1 VRSPV
6 TGSCAGEKR
15 PEEIALDRIPAGNM
29 MQYSI
34 LMKTA
39 PRIPSR
45 WAGWSRSLAVTA
57 MLSAGLGACTSMEN
71 VMYGAREGTM
81 EYPGSAAGP
90 NAVPTYVVKHKDTVD
105 GIAGRYGVTRQSIV
119 ESNHLKPPYTLRP
132 GQTLQVPGARYVP
145 PAAPVETAPTVAA
158 APTMAA
164 APSGGP
170 GPVQRETLPPPP
182 GSPEPKAA
190 AVAPAPAPASAPPAA
205 GQPTPLSP
213 PAAKT
218 AAHSHASRF
227 QWPLRGKIITPYGST
242 GGQKSDG
249 IDIAADTGA
258 PVKAADGGK
267 VVYAGDGV
275 PHLGNL
281 LLIEHAG
288 GYITAYGNN
297 EALLVKKGDHVKKG
311 QTIARAGATGGA
323 ASPRLHFEVRRG
335 GAKTIDPVSVLP
347 AQ

>member
-1 VRSPV
+1 M
-6 TGSCAGEKR
+6 
-15 PEEIALDRIPAGNM
+15 N
-29 MQYSI
+29 
-34 LMKTA
+34 TA

-45 WAGWSRSLAVTA
+45 WAGWLRSLAITA
-57 MLSAGLGACTSMEN
+57 TLSAALGACTSMDN

-90 NAVPTYVVKHKDTVD
+90 NAVPTYVVKQKDTLD
-105 GIAGRYGVTRQSIV
+105 GIASRYGVSSQSIAAR
-119 ESNHLKPPYTLRP
+119 NNLQAPYSLRP

-145 PAAPVETAPTVAA
+145 PSDQAVTASTTV
-158 APTMAA
+158 AA

-170 GPVQRETLPPPP
+170 GPVKREALPPPP
-182 GSPEPKAA
+182 GTSESRASS
-190 AVAPAPAPASAPPAA
+190 AVPAPPAA
-205 GQPTPLSP
+205 GEPTPLG
-213 PAAKT
+213 PAAAT
-218 AAHSHASRF
+218 APPPGPAPRF
-227 QWPLRGKIITPYGST
+227 QWPLRGKIITPYGAT
-242 GGQKSDG
+242 GGGQKSDG

-281 LLIEHAG
+281 LLIEHSA

-297 EALLVKKGDHVKKG
+297 EALLVKKGDEIKKG
-311 QTIARAGATGGA
+311 QTIARAGASGGA

-335 GAKTIDPVSVLP
+335 GAKTIDPVTMLP

>member
-1 VRSPV
+1 M
-6 TGSCAGEKR
+6 
-15 PEEIALDRIPAGNM
+15 N
-29 MQYSI
+29 
-34 LMKTA
+34 
-39 PRIPSR
+39 
-45 WAGWSRSLAVTA
+45 
-57 MLSAGLGACTSMEN
+57 N

-90 NAVPTYVVKHKDTVD
+90 NAVPTYVVKQKDTVD
-105 GIAGRYGVTRQSIV
+105 SIANRYGVSRQSIV
-119 ESNHLKPPYTLRP
+119 ERNKLQAPYALTP

-145 PAAPVETAPTVAA
+145 PSGPVETASTGPTSGTGPTS
-158 APTMAA
+158 APA
-164 APSGGP
+164 SGPP
-170 GPVQRETLPPPP
+170 GPVKREALPPPP
-182 GSPEPKAA
+182 GSLEQKT
-190 AVAPAPAPASAPPAA
+190 ASAAPGPPAA

-213 PAAKT
+213 PAAT
-218 AAHSHASRF
+218 APPPGATPRF
-227 QWPLRGKIITPYGST
+227 QWPLRGKILTPYGST
-242 GGQKSDG
+242 GGGQKSDG

-281 LLIEHAG
+281 LLIEHSA

-297 EALLVKKGDHVKKG
+297 EALMVKKGDEVKKG

-323 ASPRLHFEVRRG
+323 ASPRVHFEVRRG
-335 GAKTIDPVSVLP
+335 GSKTIDPVTVLP

>member
-1 VRSPV
+1 M
-6 TGSCAGEKR
+6 
-15 PEEIALDRIPAGNM
+15 N
-29 MQYSI
+29 
-34 LMKTA
+34 TA

-45 WAGWSRSLAVTA
+45 WAGWSRSLAITA
-57 MLSAGLGACTSMEN
+57 TLSAALCACTSVDN

-90 NAVPTYVVKHKDTVD
+90 NAVPTYVVKQKDTLD
-105 GIAGRYGVTRQSIV
+105 SIASRYGVSSQSIAAR
-119 ESNHLKPPYTLRP
+119 NNLQAPYPLRP

-145 PAAPVETAPTVAA
+145 PSAPVETAPT
-158 APTMAA
+158 TAA

-170 GPVQRETLPPPP
+170 GPVKREALPPPP
-182 GSPEPKAA
+182 GTLESKAA
-190 AVAPAPAPASAPPAA
+190 YATPAPPAA

-213 PAAKT
+213 AA
-218 AAHSHASRF
+218 AAAPPPSTSPRF

-242 GGQKSDG
+242 GGGQKSDG

-281 LLIEHAG
+281 LLIEHSA

-297 EALLVKKGDHVKKG
+297 EALMVKKGDEVKKG
-311 QTIARAGATGGA
+311 QTIARAGASGGA